1 MEQIYQRIQAKIIR
15 DWLKIIGCVVI
26 EGPKQSGKT
35 FLAQKLTNSQ
45 YFVAEQGINNELI
58 VDLPYE
64 NHPIFTGKQPR
75 LIDEWQIVPKIWDKV
90 RFLIDQSQGQKGL
103 YILTG
108 SANPNYQKLL
118 HNGAGRM
125 LILRMH
131 TLTFREILF
140 DQPEIKLSDLFA
152 KKPVK
157 HFATKYQLHWITQQ
171 LIKGG
176 WPATITSNNNFRQIA
191 SYVESWLRKDF
202 LANHN
207 FKVDKNLFSRIIR
220 SLARLNTTQL
230 KKTTILKDLNYDIDV
245 KTLTKYLNLLED
257 QYAYFELP
265 IWNETFNLRSKTPL
279 LTKPKFYWS
288 DPSLGLNI
296 LKIKQPDQLFADLN
310 TLGIYFENQVIKD
323 LMTYAQVLDGQLYF
337 YRDTNGFEIDA
348 IMQLDIQ
355 TWAAFEIKL
364 KHYDLDQSAANLIKF
379 AKKMQTYPPT
389 FLMIITAGD
398 HTYQRPDGVYVVP
411 HTCLGI

>member
-1 MEQIYQRIQAKIIR
+1 M
-15 DWLKIIGCVVI
+15 
-26 EGPKQSGKT
+26 
-35 FLAQKLTNSQ
+35 
-45 YFVAEQGINNELI
+45 
-58 VDLPYE
+58 
-64 NHPIFTGKQPR
+64 
-75 LIDEWQIVPKIWDKV
+75 
-90 RFLIDQSQGQKGL
+90 
-103 YILTG
+103 
-108 SANPNYQKLL
+108 
-118 HNGAGRM
+118 
-125 LILRMH
+125 
-131 TLTFREILF
+131 
-140 DQPEIKLSDLFA
+140 
-152 KKPVK
+152 
-157 HFATKYQLHWITQQ
+157 
-171 LIKGG
+171 
-176 WPATITSNNNFRQIA
+176 
-191 SYVESWLRKDF
+191 
-202 LANHN
+202 
-207 FKVDKNLFSRIIR
+207 
-220 SLARLNTTQL
+220 
-230 KKTTILKDLNYDIDV
+230 
-245 KTLTKYLNLLED
+245 LED

-265 IWNETFNLRSKTPL
+265 IWNQTFNLRSKTPL

-323 LMTYAQVLDGQLYF
+323 LMAYAQVLDGQLYF

-364 KHYDLDQSAANLIKF
+364 KHYDLDQSAAHLIKF